1 VHYHVNSSVVKIRNT
16 DRAHLE
22 NRWQPTHKK
31 TLGMARG
38 GASPWRRWIIEK
50 MPYKDDMK
58 TADSA
63 RDINLANRSSRN
75 HAAGTSGFYA
85 ILSTCYPQQ
94 AGKSAAVR
102 RQPGKSGG

>member
-1 VHYHVNSSVVKIRNT
+1 
-16 DRAHLE
+16 
-22 NRWQPTHKK
+22 
-31 TLGMARG
+31 MARG

-50 MPYKDDMK
+50 KPYKDDMK

-75 HAAGTSGFYA
+75 HASSIGGFFA
-85 ILSTCYPQQ
+85 ILLTCYPQQ

-102 RQPGKSGG
+102 QQLRKSGG